1 MSVLLKLSKRV
12 DVGFVDVNSQL
23 IKENYM
29 NKCIYVTKVGSCHL
43 LLNTQSQLQWNRSVQ
58 LW

>member
-1 MSVLLKLSKRV
+1 MSVLLKLSKRL

-23 IKENYM
+23 IMENCL

-43 LLNTQSQLQWNRSVQ
+43 LLNTQSQLQ
-58 LW
+58 